1 MRSLPSAA
9 AHLAISALLG
19 LGFFAI
25 PIPWNGRWTVIF
37 DVAVKAVTKGFPTAV
52 GAYCLLIIAVGAV
65 GSIAVKSGSE
75 RARFFESSWPLAI
88 LRVVGLLLGIC
99 LFAGVAPEWLAEKR
113 VGGLMWNVLVFSVGV
128 IIPVGAAALN
138 VMVSYG
144 LIELV
149 GTWMRPIMRPA
160 FRLPGRAAIDDLMSW
175 LGSYSVGL
183 YVTRKLTDDGRYT
196 RRESYIIVT
205 CFSTVSIGFVG
216 VVASTLDLLS
226 IFPVV
231 FGTYFVVVYV
241 LAAILARTWPVIS
254 IPDVPIGIS
263 DPEPDVGAAWD
274 LAMTRARTAPPI
286 HAVAWTGLKDG
297 LLLASSILGTILA
310 VGTMALLLA
319 YNTPIFEVIGTPLV
333 PVLTALGLPDATI
346 LAPAVLAGITEMYIP
361 AILAKDAAVQGRF
374 FICVLSISQLIFFSS
389 VAPMM
394 LDMFRDLPVKFSHLV
409 GIFLIRTALL
419 IPMIAAAT
427 WVLDSLG
434 VFGGL

>member
-1 MRSLPSAA
+1 MRSPSSAT
-9 AHLAISALLG
+9 AHLLLSAVLG
-19 LGFFAI
+19 IGFFAV
-25 PIPWNGRWTVIF
+25 PIPWNGSWTVLF
-37 DVAVKAVTKGFPTAV
+37 DVAVKAVTKGFPTLV
-52 GAYCLLIIAVGAV
+52 GVYCLGLIAFGAARWKSDEWKLGILRAIGLGLAIAF
-65 GSIAVKSGSE
+65 
-75 RARFFESSWPLAI
+75 FFEIGPA
-88 LRVVGLLLGIC
+88 
-99 LFAGVAPEWLAEKR
+99 WLTEKR
-113 VGGLMWNVLVFSVGV
+113 VGGLMWGVLVFSVGV

-149 GTWMRPIMRPA
+149 GTWMRPIMRPL

-216 VVASTLDLLS
+216 VVASTLNLLP

-241 LAAILARTWPVIS
+241 LAAILCRTWPVTS
-254 IPDVPIGIS
+254 IPDTYLGAP
-263 DPEPDVGAAWD
+263 DPESESGTGWS
-274 LAMTRARTAPPI
+274 LAMERARTAPSI
-286 HAVAWTGLKDG
+286 HIVAGEGLKDG
-297 LLLASSILGTILA
+297 VLLASSILGTILA
-310 VGTMALLLA
+310 VGTAALLIA
-319 YNTPIFEVIGTPLV
+319 YNTPVFEVLGAPLV
-333 PVLTALGLPDATI
+333 PVLAAMGFDDAAV

-361 AILAKDAAVQGRF
+361 AILAKDAAVEGRF

-394 LDMFRDLPVKFSHLV
+394 LDMFRDLPVKFAHLV
-409 GIFLIRTALL
+409 AIFLIRTALL
-419 IPMIAAAT
+419 IPMIAAIT
-427 WVLDSLG
+427 WVLGWSG
-434 VFGGL
+434 VFGVLVD